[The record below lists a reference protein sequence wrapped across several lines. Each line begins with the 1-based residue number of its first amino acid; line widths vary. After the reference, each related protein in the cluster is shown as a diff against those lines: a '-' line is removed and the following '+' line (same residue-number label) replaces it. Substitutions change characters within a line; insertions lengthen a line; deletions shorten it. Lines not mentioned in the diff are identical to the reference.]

1 MRHLCNRLFPDD
13 ERVTFYT
20 TFGYLSGEEWIIP
33 MRIWVHEYR
42 TPVERLVVEC
52 ARKLGV
58 SDPKELGLFRSR
70 IRPFVADSESLE
82 RVEFMFDGDPSGE
95 SFRIANLKGRC
106 PRSDRNGRI
115 EGHIRISRRRVDEL
129 LAVQGSHDGWL
140 TIRAVSREHSGSG
153 RIRLIGPE
161 GHSVISDIDDT
172 IKITGITEGR
182 RQVILNTFFRDYR
195 PVAEMAQLYR
205 SWRNAAFHYVSGSP
219 WQLFEPLSEFLLT
232 TCPAFPEGSFHMK
245 NARKNL
251 LSRNTWRDLKNLVT
265 NENLTYE
272 QKTEQIAAIL
282 TCFPARRFTLVGDSG
297 EKDPEVYHEIARRFP
312 DQVEEIL
319 ILDAT
324 GRIVSG

>member
-20 TFGYLSGEEWIIP
+20 AFGYLSDENWIIP

-42 TPVERLVVEC
+42 RPIERLVVEF

-58 SDPKELGLFRSR
+58 SDPNERALFRSR

-82 RVEFMFDGDPSGE
+82 RVEFVFDGDPAGE
-95 SFRIANLKGRC
+95 RFRIENARGRY

-115 EGHIRISRRRVDEL
+115 EGQVRIPRARADEI
-129 LAVQGSHDGWL
+129 LAAQGSEDGWL
-140 TIRAVSREHSGSG
+140 TVHAVSREHTGAG

-182 RQVILNTFFRDYR
+182 RQVILNTFFREYK
-195 PVAEMAQLYR
+195 PVAGMAELYR
-205 SWRNAAFHYVSGSP
+205 SWTNAAFHYVSGSP
-219 WQLFEPLSEFLLT
+219 WQLFEPLSEFLLS
-232 TCPAFPEGSFHMK
+232 TCPAYPEGSFHMK

-251 LSRNTWRDLKNLVT
+251 LSRSTWSDLKDLVT

-272 QKTEQIAAIL
+272 QKTEQISAIL
-282 TCFPARRFTLVGDSG
+282 ACFPARRFTLVGDSG
-297 EKDPEVYHEIARRFP
+297 ERDPEVYREIARRFP
-312 DQVEEIL
+312 GQVEEIL
-319 ILDAT
+319 ILDVT
-324 GRIVSG
+324 GRIGSG